1 MDQEK
6 RLRIALVTGANR
18 GIGFAVA
25 KGLLQQGV
33 TVIATGRKLADLKQ
47 AAEELRTHGQLSYQ
61 QLDVT
66 NHNSISASYNFVAK
80 EFGRLD
86 YLINNAGINYDTWH
100 NVQNADLDEVRQTI
114 ETNTMGP
121 WQMINTFLPLL
132 RNSEAASIVNV
143 SIGAGDL
150 NRQNGTTPG
159 YSLSKLA
166 LNGLTLQF
174 SHALA
179 ADGIIVNSVCPG
191 WVRTNMGGMQ
201 ADRSPEE
208 GAETII
214 WAATMEERV
223 SGKFFR
229 DKVEIEW

>member
-25 KGLLQQGV
+25 KGLLQEGV
-33 TVIATGRKLADLKQ
+33 AVIATGRKLEDLKQ
-47 AAEELRTHGQLSYQ
+47 AAKELRTYGQLSYQ

-121 WQMINTFLPLL
+121 WQMI
-132 RNSEAASIVNV
+132 
-143 SIGAGDL
+143 
-150 NRQNGTTPG
+150 
-159 YSLSKLA
+159 
-166 LNGLTLQF
+166 
-174 SHALA
+174 
-179 ADGIIVNSVCPG
+179 
-191 WVRTNMGGMQ
+191 
-201 ADRSPEE
+201 
-208 GAETII
+208 
-214 WAATMEERV
+214 
-223 SGKFFR
+223 
-229 DKVEIEW
+229 